1 MMRRIVAPLILPA
14 SALFLALITGAV
26 FIVLSSPLVE
36 GHIDV
41 GLPLKAYAALISG
54 SLLSPNGWIDTLVN
68 ASPLMLAGLSVAIC
82 FKAGLF
88 NIGAQGQ
95 TLIGALAA
103 AAAGAVLATQ
113 PAPIAIIGAL
123 VAGLVAGM
131 LYGFIPGAL
140 KAFTGAHEVVT
151 TIMLNYVA
159 FQVIAWAITGPLL
172 APGASFA
179 RTSDVGNAALPSL
192 LGPTGHHLHAG
203 VLIAFAA
210 IPIAWWILNRSTIG
224 FEVRTVGA
232 NPDAARYAGMRPR
245 LLTVGTLAVGGGLAG
260 LAGTIEILGV
270 SGYMPAAYATNIGFD
285 AITVAL
291 IGRANPFGVLFG
303 ALLLGALRAGA
314 ASMQIQAGIPVEM
327 IDILQGVMLFYLS
340 ADVIVRR
347 IFRLRKVEGGVDEL
361 ATVSRSYGGQTTAP

>member
-1 MMRRIVAPLILPA
+1 M
-14 SALFLALITGAV
+14 F
-26 FIVLSSPLVE
+26 
-36 GHIDV
+36 
-41 GLPLKAYAALISG
+41 
-54 SLLSPNGWIDTLVN
+54 
-68 ASPLMLAGLSVAIC
+68 
-82 FKAGLF
+82 
-88 NIGAQGQ
+88 
-95 TLIGALAA
+95 
-103 AAAGAVLATQ
+103 
-113 PAPIAIIGAL
+113 
-123 VAGLVAGM
+123 
-131 LYGFIPGAL
+131 YGFIPGAL

-159 FQVIAWAITGPLL
+159 IQVIAWAITGPLQ

-179 RTSDVGNAALPSL
+179 RSPDVGNATLPIL
-192 LGPTGHHLHAG
+192 FGPGGHQLHAG
-203 VLIAFAA
+203 VLIALAA
-210 IPIAWWILNRSTIG
+210 VPIAWWVLNRSTVG

-270 SGYMPAAYATNIGFD
+270 AGYMPAAYATNIGFD

-327 IDILQGVMLFYLS
+327 VDILQGVMLFFLS

-347 IFRLRKVEGGVDEL
+347 IFRLRRVEGGVDEL
-361 ATVSRSYGGQTTAP
+361 ATVSRSYGGQTSVT

>member
-14 SALFLALITGAV
+14 SALVLALITGAV

-36 GHIDV
+36 GNFDL

-54 SLLSPNGWIDTLVN
+54 SVLSPNGWIDTLVN
-68 ASPLMLAGLSVAIC
+68 ATPLMLAGLSVALC

-103 AAAGAVLATQ
+103 AAAGALLAQQ
-113 PAPIAIIGAL
+113 PAPIAISGAL
-123 VAGLVAGM
+123 LAGLIAGM

-159 FQVIAWAITGPLL
+159 IQVIAWAITGPLL

-179 RTSDVGNAALPSL
+179 RSSDVGNATLPVL

-203 VLIAFAA
+203 VLIALAA

-270 SGYMPAAYATNIGFD
+270 AGYMPAAYATNIGFD

-327 IDILQGVMLFYLS
+327 IDILQGVMLFFLS

-347 IFRLRKVEGGVDEL
+347 IFRLRRVEGGVDEL
-361 ATVSRSYGGQTTAP
+361 STISRSYGGQTTAP

>member
-1 MMRRIVAPLILPA
+1 MIRRFSAPLILPA
-14 SALFLALITGAV
+14 AALFLALVAGAV
-26 FIVLSSPLVE
+26 FIVVSSPLVK
-36 GHIDV
+36 GQLDI
-41 GLPLKAYAALISG
+41 GLPFQAYRALVQG

-68 ASPLMLAGLSVAIC
+68 AAPLILAGLSVGIC

-103 AAAGAVLATQ
+103 AAAGGALAGQ
-113 PAPIAIIGAL
+113 PAPIAIGGAL
-123 VAGLVAGM
+123 VAGLVAGA

-159 FQVIAWAITGPLL
+159 IQIIAWAITGPLV

-179 RTSDVGNAALPSL
+179 RSADVGNAALPSILGSAGHL
-192 LGPTGHHLHAG
+192 LHSG
-203 VLIAFAA
+203 VIIA
-210 IPIAWWILNRSTIG
+210 ILVVPLVWWVLARSTVG
-224 FEVRTVGA
+224 FEVRTLGA

-245 LLTVGTLAVGGGLAG
+245 LLMVGAMSVGGALAG

-291 IGRANPFGVLFG
+291 IGRANPFGILFG
-303 ALLLGALRAGA
+303 SLLLGALRAGA
-314 ASMQIQAGIPVEM
+314 PTMQITAGIPVEM
-327 IDILQGVMLFYLS
+327 IDILQGVMLFFLA
-340 ADVIVRR
+340 ADVIVRWV
-347 IFRLRKVEGGVDEL
+347 FRLRRVEGGVDEL
-361 ATVSRSYGGQTTAP
+361 ATVSRSYGGQTTTP

>member
-1 MMRRIVAPLILPA
+1 MPQLVLPA
-14 SALFLALITGAV
+14 AALLLALITGAI
-26 FIVLSSPLVE
+26 FIAVSSPLVE
-36 GHIDV
+36 DHFDW
-41 GLPLKAYAALISG
+41 GLPLQAYAALISG
-54 SLLSPNGWIDTLVN
+54 SLLSPSGWIDTLVN
-68 ASPLMLAGLSVAIC
+68 ATPLILAGLSVGVC

-103 AAAGAVLATQ
+103 AAAGAALAGQ
-113 PAPIAIIGAL
+113 PAPLAIGGTL
-123 VAGLVAGM
+123 LAGLLAGM
-131 LYGFIPGAL
+131 AYGFIPGAL

-159 FQVIAWAITGPLL
+159 IQVIAWAITGPLL
-172 APGASFA
+172 APGATFA
-179 RTSDVGNAALPSL
+179 RSADIGNSVLPVL
-192 LGPTGHHLHAG
+192 FGTTGHQLHAG

-210 IPIAWWILNRSTIG
+210 VPVAWWVLNRSTIG

-245 LLTVGTLAVGGGLAG
+245 LLTIGALAVGGGLAG
-260 LAGTIEILGV
+260 LAGTVEIAGV
-270 SGYMPAAYATNIGFD
+270 QGYMPAAYATNIGFD

-291 IGRANPFGVLFG
+291 IGRANPYGVLFA

-314 ASMQIQAGIPVEM
+314 ASMQIKAGIPLELV
-327 IDILQGVMLFYLS
+327 DILQGVMLLFLS

-347 IFRLRKVEGGVDEL
+347 IFRLRRVEGGVGEL
-361 ATVSRSYGGQTTAP
+361 ATVSRSYGGQTSVS

>member
-1 MMRRIVAPLILPA
+1 MRRIVAPLILPA
-14 SALFLALITGAV
+14 SALVLALITGAV

-36 GHIDV
+36 GNFDL

-54 SLLSPNGWIDTLVN
+54 SVLSPNGWIDTLVN
-68 ASPLMLAGLSVAIC
+68 ATPLMLAGLSVALC

-103 AAAGAVLATQ
+103 AAAGALLAQQ
-113 PAPIAIIGAL
+113 PAPIAISGAL
-123 VAGLVAGM
+123 LAGLIAGM

-159 FQVIAWAITGPLL
+159 IQVIAWAITGPLL

-179 RTSDVGNAALPSL
+179 RSSDVGNATLPVL

-203 VLIAFAA
+203 VLIALAA

-270 SGYMPAAYATNIGFD
+270 AGYMPAAYATNIGFD

-327 IDILQGVMLFYLS
+327 IDILQGVMLFFLS

-347 IFRLRKVEGGVDEL
+347 IFRLRRVEGGVDEL
-361 ATVSRSYGGQTTAP
+361 STISRSYGGQTTAP

>member
-1 MMRRIVAPLILPA
+1 MIRRIVAPLILPA
-14 SALFLALITGAV
+14 CALILALITGAV

-36 GHIDV
+36 GELDV
-41 GLPLKAYAALISG
+41 GLPLKAYAALVSG
-54 SLLSPNGWIDTLVN
+54 SLFSANGWIDTLVN
-68 ASPLMLAGLSVAIC
+68 ATPLLLAGLSVAIC

-103 AAAGAVLATQ
+103 AAAGAALAKE
-113 PAPIAIIGAL
+113 PAVIAISGAL
-123 VAGLVAGM
+123 LAGLIAGM
-131 LYGFIPGAL
+131 IYGFIPGFL

-159 FQVIAWAITGPLL
+159 IQVIAWAVTGPLL

-179 RTSDVGNAALPSL
+179 RSADVGNAALPVL

-203 VLIAFAA
+203 VLIALAA

-270 SGYMPAAYATNIGFD
+270 AGYMPAAYATNIGFD

-327 IDILQGVMLFYLS
+327 IDILQGVMLFFLS

-347 IFRLRKVEGGVDEL
+347 VFRLRRVEGGVDEL
-361 ATVSRSYGGQTTAP
+361 STISRSYGGQTTAP

>member
-1 MMRRIVAPLILPA
+1 MMRRFLAPLILPA
-14 SALFLALITGAV
+14 SALILALITGAV

-36 GHIDV
+36 GAFDV
-41 GLPLKAYAALISG
+41 GLPLKAYAALVSG

-68 ASPLMLAGLSVAIC
+68 ATPLILAGLSVALC

-103 AAAGAVLATQ
+103 AGAGAVLAKA
-113 PAPIAIIGAL
+113 PVPIAISGAL
-123 VAGLVAGM
+123 LAGLVAGM

-159 FQVIAWAITGPLL
+159 IQVIAWAITGPLQ

-179 RTSDVGNAALPSL
+179 RSPDVGHATLPVL
-192 LGPTGHHLHAG
+192 FGPTGHHLHAG
-203 VLIAFAA
+203 VLIALAA
-210 IPIAWWILNRSTIG
+210 VPIVWWILSRSTIG

-260 LAGTIEILGV
+260 LAGTLEILGV
-270 SGYMPAAYATNIGFD
+270 AGYMPAAYATNIGFD

-291 IGRANPFGVLFG
+291 IGRAHPFGVLFG

-327 IDILQGVMLFYLS
+327 IDILQGVMLFFLS

-347 IFRLRKVEGGVDEL
+347 IFRLRRVEGGVDEL
-361 ATVSRSYGGQTTAP
+361 ATVSRSYGGQTTTP

>member
-1 MMRRIVAPLILPA
+1 MIRRFVAPLILPA
-14 SALFLALITGAV
+14 SALVLALITGAI
-26 FIVLSSPLVE
+26 FIVVSSPLVE
-36 GHIDV
+36 GSFNF
-41 GLPLKAYAALISG
+41 GLPLQAYGALISG
-54 SLLSPNGWIDTLVN
+54 SLLSTNGWIDTLVN
-68 ASPLMLAGLSVAIC
+68 ATPLILAGLSVAIC

-103 AAAGAVLATQ
+103 AAAGGILAEQ
-113 PAPIAIIGAL
+113 PAPIAIVGAIL
-123 VAGLVAGM
+123 AGLVAGM
-131 LYGFIPGAL
+131 VYGFIPGVL

-151 TIMLNYVA
+151 TIMLNYIA
-159 FQVIAWAITGPLL
+159 IQVIAWAITGPLL

-179 RTSDVGNAALPSL
+179 RSADVGNATLPVL
-192 LGPTGHHLHAG
+192 FGPTGHHLHAG
-203 VLIAFAA
+203 VLLALAA
-210 IPIAWWILNRSTIG
+210 VPIAWWILNRSTIG

-260 LAGTIEILGV
+260 LAGTIEIVGV
-270 SGYMPAAYATNIGFD
+270 AGYMPAAYATNIGFD

-327 IDILQGVMLFYLS
+327 IDILQGVMLFFLA
-340 ADVIVRR
+340 ADVIVRK
-347 IFRLRKVEGGVDEL
+347 IFRLRRVEGGVDEL
-361 ATVSRSYGGQTTAP
+361 STISRSYGGQTTAP

>member
-1 MMRRIVAPLILPA
+1 MMRRILAPVVLPA
-14 SALFLALITGAV
+14 CALVLALVVAAV
-26 FIVLSSPLVE
+26 FMVVSSPLVK
-36 GHIDV
+36 GQFDLGI
-41 GLPLKAYAALISG
+41 PLQAYLALLQG

-68 ASPLMLAGLSVAIC
+68 AAPLILAGLSVGLC

-103 AAAGAVLATQ
+103 AAAGAALAQQ
-113 PAPIAIIGAL
+113 PAPIAIGGAL
-123 VAGLVAGM
+123 LAGVLAGG

-159 FQVIAWAITGPLL
+159 IQIIAWAITGPLK

-179 RTSDVGNAALPSL
+179 RSADVENASLPIL
-192 LGPTGHHLHAG
+192 LGGSGHVLHAG
-203 VLIAFAA
+203 VVLAVLAV
-210 IPIAWWILNRSTIG
+210 PLVWWVLARSTIG

-245 LLTVGTLAVGGGLAG
+245 ALMIGTMAVGGSLAG
-260 LAGTIEILGV
+260 LAGTIQILGV
-270 SGYMPAAYATNIGFD
+270 AGYMPAAYATNIGFD

-291 IGRANPFGVLFG
+291 IGRAHPFGILFA

-314 ASMQIQAGIPVEM
+314 AGMQITAGIPVEM
-327 IDILQGVMLFYLS
+327 IDLLQGVMLFFLS
-340 ADVIVRR
+340 ADVIVRW

-361 ATVSRSYGGQTTAP
+361 ATISRSYGGQGSAT

>member
-1 MMRRIVAPLILPA
+1 MMRRFIAPLILPA
-14 SALFLALITGAV
+14 CALLLALVAGAV

-36 GHIDV
+36 GQFDV
-41 GLPLKAYAALISG
+41 GLPLKAYGALVSG
-54 SLLSPNGWIDTLVN
+54 SLLSVNGWIDTLVN
-68 ASPLMLAGLSVAIC
+68 ATPLMLAGLSVALC

-103 AAAGAVLATQ
+103 AAAGAALATQ
-113 PAPIAIIGAL
+113 PAPIAILGAL
-123 VAGLVAGM
+123 LAGLIAGM
-131 LYGFIPGAL
+131 FYGFIPGVL

-159 FQVIAWAITGPLL
+159 IQVIAWAITGPLL

-179 RTSDVGNAALPSL
+179 RSSDVGNATLPVL

-203 VLIAFAA
+203 VLIALAA
-210 IPIAWWILNRSTIG
+210 IPIAWWILSRSTVG

-245 LLTVGTLAVGGGLAG
+245 LITVGTLAVGGGLAG

-270 SGYMPAAYATNIGFD
+270 AGYMPAAYATNIGFD

-303 ALLLGALRAGA
+303 AILLGALRAGA

-327 IDILQGVMLFYLS
+327 IDILQGVMLFFLA

-347 IFRLRKVEGGVDEL
+347 VFRLRRVEGGVDEL
-361 ATVSRSYGGQTTAP
+361 STISRSYGSQTTTP

>member
-36 GHIDV
+36 GSFDL
-41 GLPLKAYAALISG
+41 GLPLKAYAALVSG
-54 SLLSPNGWIDTLVN
+54 SLLSTNGWIDTLVN

-113 PAPIAIIGAL
+113 PVPIAIVGAL
-123 VAGLVAGM
+123 LAGLVAGM

-159 FQVIAWAITGPLL
+159 IQVIAWAITGPLL

-179 RTSDVGNAALPSL
+179 RTSDVGSAALPVL

-203 VLIAFAA
+203 VLIALAT
-210 IPIAWWILNRSTIG
+210 IPIASWILNRSTIG

>member
-1 MMRRIVAPLILPA
+1 MIRRFVTPLLLPA
-14 SALFLALITGAV
+14 SALLLALVAGAI

-36 GHIDV
+36 GQLDV
-41 GLPLKAYAALISG
+41 GLPFKAYGALVSG
-54 SLLSPNGWIDTLVN
+54 SLLSVNGWIDTLVN
-68 ASPLMLAGLSVAIC
+68 ATPLMLAGLSVALC

-103 AAAGAVLATQ
+103 AAAGAALAAQ
-113 PAPIAIIGAL
+113 PAPIAIVGAL
-123 VAGLVAGM
+123 LAGLAAGM
-131 LYGFIPGAL
+131 FYGFIPGVL

-151 TIMLNYVA
+151 TIMLNYIA
-159 FQVIAWAITGPLL
+159 IQVIAWAITGPLL

-179 RTSDVGNAALPSL
+179 RSSDVGNAMLPVL

-203 VLIAFAA
+203 VLMALAA
-210 IPIAWWILNRSTIG
+210 IPLAWWILNRSTIG

-270 SGYMPAAYATNIGFD
+270 AGYMPAAYATNIGFD

-303 ALLLGALRAGA
+303 AILLGALRAGA

-327 IDILQGVMLFYLS
+327 IDILQGVMLFFLA

-347 IFRLRKVEGGVDEL
+347 VFRLRRVEGGVDEL
-361 ATVSRSYGGQTTAP
+361 STISRSYGSQTSP

>member
-1 MMRRIVAPLILPA
+1 MIRRLVAPLILPVC
-14 SALFLALITGAV
+14 ALLLALLTGAV
-26 FIVLSSPLVE
+26 FIIISSPLVE
-36 GHIDV
+36 GHLDWS
-41 GLPLKAYAALISG
+41 LPLHAYSALVSS

-68 ASPLMLAGLSVAIC
+68 ATPLILAGLSVALC

-95 TLIGALAA
+95 TLVGALAA
-103 AAAGAVLATQ
+103 AGTGAFLAEQ
-113 PAPIAIIGAL
+113 PAPVAIGGAL
-123 VAGLVAGM
+123 IAGLLAGM
-131 LYGFIPGAL
+131 IYGFIPGAL

-151 TIMLNYVA
+151 TIMLNYIA
-159 FQVIAWAITGPLL
+159 IQIIAWAITGPLL

-179 RTSDVGNAALPSL
+179 RSSDVGHAALPIL
-192 LGPTGHHLHAG
+192 FGTGGHQLNAG
-203 VLIAFAA
+203 VLLALAA
-210 IPIAWWILNRSTIG
+210 VPVTWWILNRSTIG

-260 LAGTIEILGV
+260 LAGTLEILGV
-270 SGYMPAAYATNIGFD
+270 AGYMPAAYATNIGFD

-291 IGRANPFGVLFG
+291 IGRAHPFGVLFG

-327 IDILQGVMLFYLS
+327 IDILQGVMLFFLS
-340 ADVIVRR
+340 ADVIVRW
-347 IFRLRKVEGGVDEL
+347 IFRLRRVEGGVDEL
-361 ATVSRSYGGQTTAP
+361 ATVSRSYGGQTTMP

>member
-1 MMRRIVAPLILPA
+1 MIRRILAPIVLPA
-14 SALFLALITGAV
+14 CALVLALGVGALFMV
-26 FIVLSSPLVE
+26 VSSPLVK
-36 GHIDV
+36 GQFDLGIPV
-41 GLPLKAYAALISG
+41 QAYLALLQG
-54 SLLSPNGWIDTLVN
+54 SLLSTNGWIDTLVN
-68 ASPLMLAGLSVAIC
+68 AAPLILAGLSVGLC

-103 AAAGAVLATQ
+103 AAAGGALAQQ
-113 PAPIAIIGAL
+113 PAPIAIGGAL
-123 VAGLVAGM
+123 LAGVLAGG

-159 FQVIAWAITGPLL
+159 IQVIAWAITGPLK

-179 RTSDVGNAALPSL
+179 RSADVENASLPIL
-192 LGPTGHHLHAG
+192 LGSTGHVLHAG
-203 VLIAFAA
+203 VVLAVLTVPLI
-210 IPIAWWILNRSTIG
+210 WWILARSTIG

-245 LLTVGTLAVGGGLAG
+245 ALMIGTMAVGGSLAG
-260 LAGTIEILGV
+260 LAGTIQILGV
-270 SGYMPAAYATNIGFD
+270 AGYMPAAYATNIGFD

-291 IGRANPFGVLFG
+291 IGRANPFGILLA

-314 ASMQIQAGIPVEM
+314 AGMQITAGIPVEM
-327 IDILQGVMLFYLS
+327 IDLLQGVMLFFLS
-340 ADVIVRR
+340 ADLIVRW

-361 ATVSRSYGGQTTAP
+361 STISRSYGGQGSAP

>member
-1 MMRRIVAPLILPA
+1 MIRRIGAQLVLPA
-14 SALFLALITGAV
+14 AALVLALITGAV

-36 GHIDV
+36 GHLDV
-41 GLPLKAYAALISG
+41 ALPLDAYGALVSG

-68 ASPLMLAGLSVAIC
+68 ATPLILGGLSVGLC

-103 AAAGAVLATQ
+103 AAAAGALASQ
-113 PAPIAIIGAL
+113 PAPIAIVGSL
-123 VAGLVAGM
+123 VAGLLAGM

-159 FQVIAWAITGPLL
+159 IYVIAWAITGPLL

-179 RTSDVGNAALPSL
+179 RSADVGNAKLPDL
-192 LGPTGHHLHAG
+192 IGTAGHQLHAG
-203 VLIAFAA
+203 VVLALIT
-210 IPIAWWILNRSTIG
+210 IPIAWWVLNRSTIG

-245 LLTVGTLAVGGGLAG
+245 LLTIGALTVGGGLAG

-270 SGYMPAAYATNIGFD
+270 AGYMPAAYATNIGFD

-291 IGRANPFGVLFG
+291 IGRANPIGILFG

-314 ASMQIQAGIPVEM
+314 ASMQIKAGIPVEM
-327 IDILQGVMLFYLS
+327 VDILQGVMLFFLS
-340 ADVIVRR
+340 ADLIVRWV
-347 IFRLRKVEGGVDEL
+347 FRLRRVDGGVDEL
-361 ATVSRSYGGQTTAP
+361 ATVSRSYGGQTSVT

>member
-1 MMRRIVAPLILPA
+1 MIGRILAQLVLPG
-14 SALFLALITGAV
+14 SALLLALIVGAL
-26 FIVLSSPLVE
+26 FMIVSSPLV
-36 GHIDV
+36 GGQLDPS
-41 GLPLKAYAALISG
+41 LPLKAYSALISN
-54 SLLSPNGWIDTLVN
+54 SLLSTNGWMDTLVN
-68 ASPLMLAGLSVAIC
+68 ATPLIFAGLSVGLC

-95 TLIGALAA
+95 TLVGALAA
-103 AAAGAVLATQ
+103 AGAGAALGSA
-113 PAPIAIIGAL
+113 PAPIAIIGAIL
-123 VAGLVAGM
+123 AGLVAGG

-159 FQVIAWAITGPLL
+159 IQIIAWAVTGPLL
-172 APGASFA
+172 TPGSSFA
-179 RTSDVGNAALPSL
+179 RTADVRNARLPFI
-192 LGPTGHHLHAG
+192 GVEGHILHAG
-203 VLIAFAA
+203 VLLALLAV
-210 IPIAWWILNRSTIG
+210 PVLWWVLNRSTIG

-245 LLTVGTLAVGGGLAG
+245 LVTIATMTVGGALAG
-260 LAGTIEILGV
+260 LAGGTEILGV
-270 SGYMPAAYATNIGFD
+270 AGYMPAAYATNIGFD

-291 IGRANPFGVLFG
+291 IGRANPIGILFG

-314 ASMQIQAGIPVEM
+314 PAMQISAGIPVQM
-327 IDILQGVMLFYLS
+327 IDVLQAVMLFFLA

-361 ATVSRSYGGQTTAP
+361 QTVSRSYGAGTTAP

>member
-1 MMRRIVAPLILPA
+1 MIRRIVSPVILPA
-14 SALFLALITGAV
+14 CALLLALISGAI
-26 FIVLSSPLVE
+26 FIVLSSPLVA
-36 GHIDV
+36 GHFDW
-41 GLPLKAYAALISG
+41 GLPLQAYGALVSG

-68 ASPLMLAGLSVAIC
+68 ATPLILAGLSVGLC

-95 TLIGALAA
+95 TYVGALAA
-103 AAAGAVLATQ
+103 AWAGALLAAQ
-113 PAPIAIIGAL
+113 PAPIAIVGAL
-123 VAGLVAGM
+123 LAGLLAGM
-131 LYGFIPGAL
+131 VYGFIPGAL

-159 FQVIAWAITGPLL
+159 LYIVAWAITGPLL
-172 APGASFA
+172 APGATFA
-179 RTSDVGNAALPSL
+179 RSPDVGNAFLPIL
-192 LGPTGHHLHAG
+192 FGPTGHKLHAG
-203 VLIAFAA
+203 VLVALAA
-210 IPIAWWILNRSTIG
+210 VPIVWWVLYRSTIG

-270 SGYMPAAYATNIGFD
+270 AGYMPAAYATNIGFD

-291 IGRANPFGVLFG
+291 IGRAHPFGILFG

-327 IDILQGVMLFYLS
+327 IDILQGVMLFFLS

-347 IFRLRKVEGGVDEL
+347 IFRLRRVQGGVDEL
-361 ATVSRSYGGQTTAP
+361 ATISRSYGGQTTTP